1 MENPIRFLSKKS
13 QILLQ
18 RTRKRE
24 GTREILGFH
33 IEKEESIF
41 RVLRSWNRVAIGAPF
56 SEKIFTT
63 SLASLKTWTFWKLST
78 FFPSNNSIIVFTF
91 WELST
96 SFCFL
101 PLKKIVLWKFPTLSC
116 AYIYL
121 TRIFGPCY
129 SKRHHC
135 THPFL
140 ITLTPPV
147 LNGSSFPLS
156 TLSTLIL
163 RAPAGGDPPNY
174 LLFLVYAAL
183 EMPPGLSKIT
193 DFTIWTFI

>member
-1 MENPIRFLSKKS
+1 MRKS
-13 QILLQ
+13 LQ
-18 RTRKRE
+18 
-24 GTREILGFH
+24 
-33 IEKEESIF
+33 
-41 RVLRSWNRVAIGAPF
+41 NRVAICSLF
-56 SEKIFTT
+56 SKNICDLVSF
-63 SLASLKTWTFWKLST
+63 SQDMNFLKA
-78 FFPSNNSIIVFTF
+78 V
-91 WELST
+91 
-96 SFCFL
+96 L
-101 PLKKIVLWKFPTLSC
+101 PLLFFFSFTNKKNVLWKFPTLVHISTSLESLVLV
-116 AYIYL
+116 IL
-121 TRIFGPCY
+121 KNTI
-129 SKRHHC
+129 C

-183 EMPPGLSKIT
+183 EMPPSLSKIT